1 MGEIAFKYA
10 RRSDLPIILQFIK
23 ELAEYEGL
31 AEKLAVT
38 EESLE
43 DWIFIRNKAE
53 VLFETVDGNV
63 IGFCLFYHNF
73 STFMGGAGLYIED
86 LYVRPEYRG
95 HGYGKQL
102 FKKIAR
108 MAVDREC
115 KKLEFSCPNTN
126 TSSLEFY
133 KHMGASPMN
142 DWTTFRVSSNDLT
155 KLAEKT

>member
-73 STFMGGAGLYIED
+73 SACATNWVLHTTGKTGTIGLQLILHILQKANTQAANIFVSVAAGGCFAVPVRWQCRADRSLYWTVRKAVCPAADTFYMI
-86 LYVRPEYRG
+86 
-95 HGYGKQL
+95 
-102 FKKIAR
+102 
-108 MAVDREC
+108 
-115 KKLEFSCPNTN
+115 
-126 TSSLEFY
+126 
-133 KHMGASPMN
+133 
-142 DWTTFRVSSNDLT
+142 
-155 KLAEKT
+155 